1 MALNDKNIIVT
12 PNIGSSSSDPR
23 IDFRGADSTSG
34 PNIISAVAYPLNSGT
49 LSFEGT
55 AGQLFSITNN
65 LTSGSIFSVN
75 DVSGIPSIDV
85 NANGTVSMV
94 SYGGSVGV
102 GLTNPAYKLQL
113 STDSAAKPSTSTWT
127 ISSDERIKEDI
138 VPADLDIC
146 YNTLKSIPLK
156 YYKWNDDVY
165 SSNVTR
171 DRHKLGWIAQDVET
185 VFPKAVNQFEL
196 RYNKKTYEDYIVP
209 AAEEVI
215 GIVTPA
221 QPERT
226 EQREVITYEDYIVPA
241 VEEVLGVIAPGQP
254 ERTEQREVITYE
266 DYIVPAV
273 EEILDE
279 DGNVVTPAQPERTEQ
294 REVITYEDYI
304 VPAVE
309 EVLGVITP
317 GQPER
322 TEQREIITYEDYIV
336 PAVEEVLGVII
347 PAQPE
352 RTEQREIITEEIIPD
367 CRDLNVDQ
375 IYAVMYGAIQKLIN
389 KIETLEEEV
398 NTLKN
403 S

>member
-1 MALNDKNIIVT
+1 MALSDKNIIIT
-12 PNIGSSSSDPR
+12 PGIGSSTADPR

-94 SYGGSVGV
+94 SYGGSVGLGV
-102 GLTNPAYKLQL
+102 TNPTHQL
-113 STDSAAKPSTSTWT
+113 HLSLDSARKPATNTWATTS
-127 ISSDERIKEDI
+127 DVRIKEDI

-146 YNTLKSIPLK
+146 YNILKTLPLK
-156 YYKWNDDVY
+156 YYKWNDEVY
-165 SSNVTR
+165 SFKVTK
-171 DRHKLGWIAQDVET
+171 DRHKIGWIAQDVET

-209 AAEEVI
+209 AVEEVFGVI
-215 GIVTPA
+215 TPA
-221 QPERT
+221 QPEH
-226 EQREVITYEDYIVPA
+226 
-241 VEEVLGVIAPGQP
+241 
-254 ERTEQREVITYE
+254 
-266 DYIVPAV
+266 
-273 EEILDE
+273 
-279 DGNVVTPAQPERTEQ
+279 
-294 REVITYEDYI
+294 
-304 VPAVE
+304 
-309 EVLGVITP
+309 
-317 GQPER
+317 
-322 TEQREIITYEDYIV
+322 
-336 PAVEEVLGVII
+336 
-347 PAQPE
+347 
-352 RTEQREIITEEIIPD
+352 TEQREIITEEIIPD

-375 IYAVMYGAIQKLIN
+375 IYAVMYGAIQKLIS

-398 NTLKN
+398 DTLKQ

>member
-1 MALNDKNIIVT
+1 MALNDKNIIIT
-12 PNIGSSSSDPR
+12 PNIGFSSDPR
-23 IDFRGADSTSG
+23 IEFRGADSTSG

-94 SYGGSVGV
+94 SYGGSVGI
-102 GLTNPAYKLQL
+102 GLTNPTSQLQL
-113 STDSAAKPSTSTWT
+113 SLDSARKPSTNTWT
-127 ISSDERIKEDI
+127 ITSDERIKEDI

-146 YNTLKSIPLK
+146 YNVVKSLPLK
-156 YYKWNDDVY
+156 YYKWNDGVY
-165 SSNVTR
+165 SSNVIK
-171 DRHKLGWIAQDVET
+171 DRHKIGWIAQDVESL
-185 VFPKAVNQFEL
+185 FPKAVNQYEL
-196 RYNKKTYEDYIVP
+196 RYNKKS
-209 AAEEVI
+209 
-215 GIVTPA
+215 
-221 QPERT
+221 
-226 EQREVITYEDYIVPA
+226 
-241 VEEVLGVIAPGQP
+241 
-254 ERTEQREVITYE
+254 
-266 DYIVPAV
+266 
-273 EEILDE
+273 
-279 DGNVVTPAQPERTEQ
+279 
-294 REVITYEDYI
+294 YEDYI

-309 EVLGVITP
+309 EVLGVIT
-317 GQPER
+317 
-322 TEQREIITYEDYIV
+322 
-336 PAVEEVLGVII
+336 

-375 IYAVMYGAIQKLIN
+375 IYAAMYGTIQKLIS

-398 NTLKN
+398 NALKN

>member
-1 MALNDKNIIVT
+1 MALNDKNLIIT
-12 PNIGSSSSDPR
+12 PNIGSTSDPR

-34 PNIISAVAYPLNSGT
+34 PNIISAVAYPINSGT

-94 SYGGSVGV
+94 SYGGSVGL
-102 GLTNPAYKLQL
+102 GLTNPTNQL
-113 STDSAAKPSTSTWT
+113 HLSLDSARKPTTTVWT
-127 ISSDERIKEDI
+127 NTSDERIKLDI

-146 YNTLKSIPLK
+146 YNVVKTLPLK
-156 YYKWNDDVY
+156 YYKWNDEVY
-165 SSNVTR
+165 PPNVTR
-171 DRHKLGWIAQDVET
+171 DRHKIGWIAQDVEM

-209 AAEEVI
+209 AVEEVF
-215 GIVTPA
+215 GVVTPA

-226 EQREVITYEDYIVPA
+226 EQREITTYEDYIVPA
-241 VEEVLGVIAPGQP
+241 VEEVLDG
-254 ERTEQREVITYE
+254 E
-266 DYIVPAV
+266 
-273 EEILDE
+273 
-279 DGNVVTPAQPERTEQ
+279 GNVFTPAQSEHTEQ

-309 EVLGVITP
+309 EVLGVIT
-317 GQPER
+317 
-322 TEQREIITYEDYIV
+322 
-336 PAVEEVLGVII
+336 

>member
-12 PNIGSSSSDPR
+12 PSIGSSATDPR

-156 YYKWNDDVY
+156 YYKWNDEVY
-165 SSNVTR
+165 PPNVTR
-171 DRHKLGWIAQDVET
+171 DRHKIGWIAQDVEM
-185 VFPKAVNQFEL
+185 VFPKAVNQSEL
-196 RYNKKTYEDYIVP
+196 RYNKKSYEDYVVP
-209 AAEEVI
+209 AVDEVLGVI
-215 GIVTPA
+215 TPA

-241 VEEVLGVIAPGQP
+241 VEEVLDGEGNVVTVGEP

-273 EEILDE
+273 D
-279 DGNVVTPAQPERTEQ
+279 
-294 REVITYEDYI
+294 
-304 VPAVE
+304 
-309 EVLGVITP
+309 EVLGVIT
-317 GQPER
+317 
-322 TEQREIITYEDYIV
+322 
-336 PAVEEVLGVII
+336 

-389 KIETLEEEV
+389 KIEILEEEV